1 MNELY
6 HYNHN
11 HDRLGRFARTI
22 GGASRSTGSSI
33 LSIGK
38 KKKVQPPQADIK
50 KGKAANTKLSDE
62 DRNRLVKTGTKEEI
76 TANKDRL
83 SNKELESA
91 LNRLESEKNIRSSL
105 EQRLSKLNGE
115 DAEAVAEA
123 GKEKV
128 NSLIEK
134 AGKLEEY
141 ADVGMKAW
149 NVAAKLHNATAAEDD
164 KWPTFNQK
172 TGEPQANGPTM
183 DAYDLM
189 TKGSASDILKN
200 KDKLTKDQL
209 KEAIARKSYYETL
222 EKYAAKE
229 SAQKEASDREKMIN
243 KERDKDSRSATYI
256 RDHAG
261 EMSKDELDRAIANYE
276 YTQSKIRDRKATED
290 KINQYAKEEERS
302 RMNVDS
308 YVNNLDEG
316 YTMGDLDAV
325 KAWEKQKEREEKKK
339 KYWWK

>member
-11 HDRLGRFARTI
+11 HDKLGRFARTV
-22 GGASRSTGSSI
+22 GGASRSVGSSV

-38 KKKVQPPQADIK
+38 KKNKAPEADIK
-50 KGKAANTKLSDE
+50 KGKSANTKLSDDE
-62 DRNRLVKTGTKEEI
+62 RNRLVKSGSKEEI

-115 DAEAVAEA
+115 DAEAVAES

-141 ADVGMKAW
+141 ASVGMKAW

-172 TGEPQANGPTM
+172 TGEPQANGPTV

-222 EKYAAKE
+222 EKYAEKE
-229 SAQKEASDREKMIN
+229 SAQKAASDRENLIN

-256 RDHAG
+256 RDHAS

-276 YTQSKIRDRKATED
+276 HTQAKIRDRKETED
-290 KINQYAKEEERS
+290 KINQYAREEERS
-302 RMNVDS
+302 RINVDS
-308 YVNNLDEG
+308 YVNHLDEG
-316 YTMGDLDAV
+316 RKMGDIDAG
-325 KAWEKQKEREEKKK
+325 KAWEKQREKEEKKK
-339 KYWWK
+339 NFWWK